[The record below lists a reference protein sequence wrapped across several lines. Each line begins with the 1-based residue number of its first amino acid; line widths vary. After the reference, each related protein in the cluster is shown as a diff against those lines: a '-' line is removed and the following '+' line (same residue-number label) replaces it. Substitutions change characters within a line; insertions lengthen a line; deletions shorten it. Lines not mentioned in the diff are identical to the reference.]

1 LTIEYTV
8 RIKNQGELIMNNFI
22 VRECTLLTRMSGIK
36 EAVNLRELRDRVAA
50 CGENVLYHHFCETLL
65 RPTFD
70 YPDYHN
76 DFAVWTKLY
85 LGDRVLEERLGILD
99 PYTIGS
105 LEDLRGTMLDIID
118 GRLSELPVN
127 PVVSKGNE
135 FYFLEAT
142 TLVFETGVVIE
153 EPSQLPA
160 KIASMT
166 NGSIFYHFIEARR
179 RTPGCS
185 DDFSEWLVQFGD
197 AGDRY
202 AKTLCSV
209 DFSFLTLAEMRK
221 LLVERLGSLGGNN
234 G

>member
-1 LTIEYTV
+1 
-8 RIKNQGELIMNNFI
+8 MNNFI
-22 VRECTLLTRMSGIK
+22 VRDCTLLTRMSGIK
-36 EAVNLRELRDRVAA
+36 EAVNLRELRERVAA

-76 DFAVWTKLY
+76 DFAVWAKLY

-105 LEDLRGTMLDIID
+105 LEDLRETMLDIID

-127 PVVSKGNE
+127 PAVSKGNE

-142 TLVFETGVVIE
+142 SLVFETGEVIE

-166 NGSIFYHFIEARR
+166 NGSIFYHFIDARR
-179 RTPGCS
+179 RTSDCM
-185 DDFSEWLVQFGD
+185 DDFSKWLSQFGD

-202 AKTLCSV
+202 RKTLCSV
-209 DFSFLTLAEMRK
+209 DISFFTLAEMRK
-221 LLVERLGSLGGNN
+221 LLVERLGALGGNN

>member
-1 LTIEYTV
+1 
-8 RIKNQGELIMNNFI
+8 MNNFI
-22 VRECTLLTRMSGIK
+22 VRDCTLLTRMSGVR
-36 EAVNLRELRDRVAA
+36 EAVNLRELRERVAV

-76 DFAVWTKLY
+76 DFAVWTKLN
-85 LGDRVLEERLGILD
+85 LDDRVLGERLGILD
-99 PYTIGS
+99 PYSGGS
-105 LEDLRGTMLDIID
+105 LEDLRGTMLDILD
-118 GRLSELPVN
+118 QRLSELPIN
-127 PVVSKGNE
+127 PAVSQGSE

-142 TLVFETGVVIE
+142 TAIFETGDVIE

-160 KIASMT
+160 KIAGMT

-185 DDFSEWLVQFGD
+185 DDFTNWLSQFGE
-197 AGDRY
+197 AGDSY

>member
-1 LTIEYTV
+1 
-8 RIKNQGELIMNNFI
+8 MNRFI
-22 VRECTLLTRMSGIK
+22 VRDCTLLTRMSGVK
-36 EAVNLRELRDRVAA
+36 EAANLRELRERIAA

-65 RPTFD
+65 RPSFD
-70 YPDYHN
+70 SPDYHN
-76 DFAVWTKLY
+76 DFAVWTKLN
-85 LGDRVLEERLGILD
+85 LDDRVLGERLGILD
-99 PYTIGS
+99 PYSNGS

-118 GRLSELPVN
+118 ARLSELPIN
-127 PVVSKGNE
+127 PSVSKGNE

-142 TLVFETGVVIE
+142 TVVFETGDTIE

-160 KIASMT
+160 KIAGMT

-185 DDFSEWLVQFGD
+185 DDFTEWLTLFGD
-197 AGDRY
+197 VGDCY
-202 AKTLCSV
+202 TKLLCSV

-221 LLVERLGSLGGNN
+221 LLVERLGCIGGNN